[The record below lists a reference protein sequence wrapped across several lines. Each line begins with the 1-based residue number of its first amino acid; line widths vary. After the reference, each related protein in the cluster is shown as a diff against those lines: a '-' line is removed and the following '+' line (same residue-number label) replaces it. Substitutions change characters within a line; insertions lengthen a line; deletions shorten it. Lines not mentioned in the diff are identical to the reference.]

1 MKDDNLIKCN
11 RCGGDACYI
20 QKVNKITLYSCYG
33 CGFQTSTVMK
43 KGEKFLEEQ
52 MDILPDLYK
61 ALLGEDNEGLVW
73 MPQTVNLPQ
82 NGMVFA
88 TAAKEF
94 GEEGGEVNQDN
105 YEWAAVKAVEITEE
119 EKHKFPIPGKKDEF
133 YEWRMDMT
141 TEKRFAHN
149 DFVEAL
155 DYVGVFSAE
164 KK

>member
-1 MKDDNLIKCN
+1 MKDDELIKCN
-11 RCGGDACYI
+11 RCEGDACYI
-20 QKVNKITLYSCYG
+20 QKINKITLYSCYG

-94 GEEGGEVNQDN
+94 GNEGEAVTQDN
-105 YEWAAVKAVEITEE
+105 YEWAGVKAVEITEK

-155 DYVGVFSAE
+155 DYVGVFSE
-164 KK
+164 GKK

>member
-11 RCGGDACYI
+11 RCEGDACYI

-52 MDILPDLYK
+52 MDILPELYK
-61 ALLGEDNEGLVW
+61 ALLGEDKDGLIW

-82 NGMVFA
+82 SGMVFA
-88 TAAKEF
+88 VAAREF
-94 GEEGGEVNQDN
+94 GEEGAEVNQDN
-105 YEWAAVKAVEITEE
+105 YEWAAVKAVEITEK
-119 EKHKFPIPGKKDEF
+119 EKQKFPIPGKKDEF

-141 TEKRFAHN
+141 TEKRFSHK

-155 DYVGVFSAE
+155 DYIGIFSAE
-164 KK
+164 EK